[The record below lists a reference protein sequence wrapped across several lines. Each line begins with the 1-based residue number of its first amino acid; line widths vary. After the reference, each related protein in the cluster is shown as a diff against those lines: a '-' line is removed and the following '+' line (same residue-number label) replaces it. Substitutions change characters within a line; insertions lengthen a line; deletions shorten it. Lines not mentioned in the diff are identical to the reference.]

1 MFTLFLVTIND
12 FPQTETETNAPVTL
26 FVKFVCP
33 VETMQS
39 LRQAAKKKIRPDN
52 PEKNFFFGAQ
62 KKYER
67 KDDH

>member
-52 PEKNFFFGAQ
+52 PEKKNFFWSS
-62 KKYER
+62 KKIR
-67 KDDH
+67 KKG